1 MEVLTMPGRDGTG
14 PNVTGGCAGGGRGQG
29 SGVRRGGRGPCGQNA
44 GERGVPG
51 AGRGNGT
58 GQNGKGQPVNTNR
71 P

>member
-1 MEVLTMPGRDGTG
+1 
-14 PNVTGGCAGGGRGQG
+14 
-29 SGVRRGGRGPCGQNA
+29 
-44 GERGVPG
+44 VPG